1 MGFFFSFSKRLPVNN
16 SSGGCVASFSRFPSP
31 LIFLDVLSDNV
42 TEGDSLK
49 IACIAPRKYVDA
61 WFFLF
66 KENKSKALKSL
77 PAAESQHTVTFL
89 LENVTTGDGG
99 RYRCQYGLYNG
110 SQLQESEFSHVLEIT
125 VKAPAC
131 LTACLPDCLPAC
143 LNLFATSSPSDPPK
157 YDSKGAASVLPTALS
172 VTGVLLLVLILFAA
186 VGTTGYLK
194 RRRKKKRE
202 LNSCWAEASYPTTE
216 TSFDSTMFTVSEK
229 SNQEIKPTVENS
241 GASISSATGPRLV
254 SRTSLEKPDFSTFR
268 ASE

>member
-1 MGFFFSFSKRLPVNN
+1 MAKLIRQACSPFCYSNLAKLCCKLMVIPMSVCKNKMFHSNVELKVLFLLT
-16 SSGGCVASFSRFPSP
+16 GCVASFSRFPSP

-216 TSFDSTMFTVSEK
+216 TSFDSTMFTVSEVVLK
-229 SNQEIKPTVENS
+229 
-241 GASISSATGPRLV
+241 
-254 SRTSLEKPDFSTFR
+254 
-268 ASE
+268 